1 MNEGIR
7 SLINAYSMPMPAP
20 EGCTN
25 RDIVRQAINREAPP
39 RIPYSF
45 VHPLKSDFFETA
57 VLRFFMELEDKN
69 SRVIGEEY
77 CDEWNVVQKV
87 TGRDWDHA
95 VSSPLAD
102 LSALE
107 SYNMPKVDAPKRFE
121 IMKPYIDLAH
131 DQGKYVLA
139 DDTIFLFER
148 AKLLMGFE
156 ELMMAPYSQPQLFR
170 DLLELLTDLI
180 IRCIERYGEIGN
192 VDGFM
197 TWDDWGLQTSL
208 QVSPDIFREYYKPCY
223 TRITESV
230 HRHGMDFF
238 LHSCG
243 MIMDIIPDI
252 IEMGV
257 DVLQLDQP
265 QLMGHENLAD
275 RFASKICFWNT
286 VDIQWS
292 VDPKRTDED
301 IRQEV
306 ASMTRIY
313 GREGGFIARQYPQPE
328 DIGLTPERNMVIYEA
343 FIENGCGL

>member
-1 MNEGIR
+1 
-7 SLINAYSMPMPAP
+7 
-20 EGCTN
+20 
-25 RDIVRQAINREAPP
+25 
-39 RIPYSF
+39 
-45 VHPLKSDFFETA
+45 
-57 VLRFFMELEDKN
+57 
-69 SRVIGEEY
+69 
-77 CDEWNVVQKV
+77 
-87 TGRDWDHA
+87 
-95 VSSPLAD
+95 
-102 LSALE
+102 
-107 SYNMPKVDAPKRFE
+107 
-121 IMKPYIDLAH
+121 MKPYIDLAH